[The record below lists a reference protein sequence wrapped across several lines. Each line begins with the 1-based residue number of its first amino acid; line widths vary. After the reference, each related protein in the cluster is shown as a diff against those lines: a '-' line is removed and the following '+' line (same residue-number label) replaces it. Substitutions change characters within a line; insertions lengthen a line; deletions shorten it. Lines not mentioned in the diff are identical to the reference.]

1 MLFDTTHLLI
11 MLALWAV
18 STIAMFIKD
27 WKTMTFSKFGNSIPF
42 TIMFSYLSCK
52 ETHESSVRGRNCN
65 NPFN

>member
-18 STIAMFIKD
+18 LTIAMFIKD

-42 TIMFSYLSCK
+42 TIMFSFIFGSLLYILYNIFLR
-52 ETHESSVRGRNCN
+52 TW
-65 NPFN
+65 

>member
-42 TIMFSYLSCK
+42 TIMFSFIFGSLLYILYNIFLR
-52 ETHESSVRGRNCN
+52 TW
-65 NPFN
+65 

>member
-42 TIMFSYLSCK
+42 TIMFSYLVVYCTYYIIFFFEHGNKS
-52 ETHESSVRGRNCN
+52 
-65 NPFN
+65 